1 MSIFRETFTPTVKD
15 QLTQRQKSLRDRS
28 PQSIIQLNSRN
39 SWIRMTSS
47 VNVDGK
53 NTLAK
58 QYILQGGVLLN
69 NKLRAGV
76 GNADAAYSGFT
87 PSLKSY
93 NNPNL
98 TAGTA
103 GIKPMPGITSI
114 DIKSKTAYGSLR
126 EVTVNFKCNN
136 IQQLEDLELIYMRP
150 GYTVLIEW
158 GWAPFLDNSGKPKYN
173 INFYDG
179 VINGGVGRDQ
189 IFKDLYN
196 KTIEH
201 SSNYD
206 AMLGYVKNYNWSARM
221 DGGYDCQ
228 TTIISIGEI
237 LESLKINWL
246 PSDSDTIDKQQGL
259 ISPNT
264 GSIREQAFNASKESA
279 IKAGVAAQDN
289 TRNVALE
296 LSQQSAKVF
305 LGSPEY
311 KKYFNKNILAGMCYE
326 IYFKCKTQQVDKPYK
341 PLLADYDLFGFQY
354 NIGEIPDSLAK
365 DGAQI
370 YITLGS
376 FVNILNNYVLLAA
389 STDGKTPST
398 PLIKLSVQPNEYDTS
413 TVKDAEGNPE
423 NSLLCL
429 AHPLQ
434 VSVDPTICLITN
446 NIWAGGFDTSGIDDG
461 AGNGTVGVFDGSARA
476 ILSDQNSSSAFT
488 DDDPIGTRLL
498 NDIKPYSG
506 DGSEENRAKDFIKSY
521 AKAYFNNKKVI
532 PNATNSIV
540 YAIEAARKLGELY
553 NNVGKLEERASNI
566 YKLLFDETTC
576 TSIIQTD
583 IQNKLSK
590 DVKAGSLAKTPQS
603 PYAVNYLQ
611 QLQNQGKVFEYKE
624 ELGKIS
630 NIYLNVDYLYRLSIN
645 PEIQDQKTQEIRVY
659 QYLKQVLKG
668 VQDSIGGVNSF
679 DIHVDPIDSVAR
691 IIDLNYV
698 DANPRSEAYKNA
710 FPLEAANISGS
721 VRSYTL
727 SSQIFPE
734 QSAMVAIGAQVGGGG
749 EQGYQNN
756 TLLDFNNNLEDRVI
770 PKKVT
775 PTKSLPAKGTDASTL
790 IVKLKSNFS
799 ILQESF
805 FPQVVNDK
813 NEQAGG
819 KNNSSDQNL
828 ASSYKVALKEV
839 IAYFQGVADSNT
851 KNRSIIPVKMSITM
865 DGIGGLIIGH
875 LFKFP
880 PSLLPRGYKNEGN
893 VGSKLL
899 QTVTGIGHKVENG
912 DWTTTIDAY
921 NIIVS
926 DPKGEKTSFSDFLTK
941 NPVTGE
947 TSVSSTVSSKP
958 YNNTSAAVNFL
969 LHKGYKDYQVAAIVG
984 TLIQESGIN
993 PTSSLTDS
1001 TGSTLGIAQWRG
1013 PRLSALKQKTGF
1025 DTLNVQLNFILEEF
1039 VSGGPLEVKAG
1050 TALKNASTFGD
1061 AVVAMARYE
1070 RFYPRD
1076 YTLTFENLSR
1086 DYSRRVSLS
1095 QDVLNR
1101 IKNGEFK

>member
-1 MSIFRETFTPTVKD
+1 
-15 QLTQRQKSLRDRS
+15 
-28 PQSIIQLNSRN
+28 
-39 SWIRMTSS
+39 MTSS

-76 GNADAAYSGFT
+76 GGADTAYSGFT

-93 NNPNL
+93 NNSNL

-158 GWAPFLDNSGKPKYN
+158 GWAPFLDNSGKLESN
-173 INFYDG
+173 IKFYDG
-179 VINGGVGRDQ
+179 VINGGIGRDQ

-237 LESLKINWL
+237 LESLKVNWL
-246 PSDSDTIDKQQGL
+246 PSDSDTISQQQGL
-259 ISPNT
+259 IEPNPE
-264 GSIREQAFNASKESA
+264 SSANQPYDALKESA
-279 IKAGVAAQDN
+279 KKAGIVNAQDN
-289 TRNVALE
+289 TRNIALE
-296 LSQQSAKVF
+296 LSRQQAEKFFST
-305 LGSPEY
+305 PDY
-311 KKYFNKNILAGMCYE
+311 KKYFNKNILAGICYE
-326 IYFKCKTQQVDKPYK
+326 IYFKCGKQRVNRPYK

-354 NIGEIPDSLAK
+354 NVGEIPDSLSK

-376 FVNILNNYVLLAA
+376 FINILNNYILLAA

-413 TVKDAEGNPE
+413 AVKDAKGNPE

-434 VSVDPTICLITN
+434 VSADPTICLITN

-461 AGNGTVGVFDGSARA
+461 ASNGTAGVFDGSARA
-476 ILSDQNSSSAFT
+476 ILSDQNSSTAFT

-521 AKAYFNNKKVI
+521 AKAYFNSKNIV
-532 PNATNSIV
+532 PNTQTANQNATEV
-540 YAIEAARKLGELY
+540 ALRLGQLS
-553 NNVGKLEERASNI
+553 NNVGKLEERAPNI
-566 YKLLFDETTC
+566 YKLLFDTPTC

-603 PYAVNYLQ
+603 PYAVEYLL
-611 QLQNQGKVFEYKE
+611 QLQKLKVFEYKE

-645 PEIQDQKTQEIRVY
+645 PELQDQKTQEIRLY

-790 IVKLKSNFS
+790 IAKLKSNFA

-839 IAYFQGVADSNT
+839 IAYFQGVTDSNT

-958 YNNTSAAVNFL
+958 YNNTSAAVKFL
-969 LHKGYKDYQVAAIVG
+969 LNKGYKDYQVAAIVG